1 MKQFTAD
8 EMQHIRQR
16 LRATPQLINALE
28 HDNAVVLLHPARV
41 PETGIATWNHYYFC
55 PQHAVRLEWEYNS
68 PRAHR
73 CPADGHVFHGEPYD
87 GAWWRWLNG
96 LNAKA
101 CQELGLLWQLTG
113 DVRYLEKVREL
124 LLNYAK
130 YYPDYQEH
138 GDIPYNGLGKANAQ
152 TLCEANCHLQFAL
165 GYDFIRDALTAD
177 QRNEIEVRLLR
188 EGADFLM
195 RHRHAQLHNHE
206 VKIGATIGVIG
217 IIVDEPRYLEFAV
230 NGAYG
235 LRYQLEHA
243 LLPGG
248 LWFEGSLHYH
258 FYALQGFLA
267 FEKLARNT
275 PYSLLGLPYY
285 RQMLSLPLALLMPD
299 NTAPRLND
307 CIMGQEVLSQ
317 SDIYEFAFRLYG
329 NSEYAD
335 ALHVIYQHKSRDNL
349 DALLY
354 GEESLP
360 APQGS
365 FPPSKS
371 FNDPGIGL
379 TVMRDASRQRALL
392 IKHTPY
398 GGEHDHYD
406 RLGIV
411 LFDRGHE
418 IFPDLGTTGY
428 GVPLHEGYYKNS
440 ATHNTLCINHANQP
454 PATPKV
460 LNRMDTPLI
469 QYLDASVDWSQ
480 PGEIP
485 DSFTQV
491 KWDEE
496 AYRDVKYRRRLLM
509 AEDLIL
515 DVTQVANPHRQQVDW
530 TLHVDGR
537 ALTGYAKPCK
547 HFARQGPLQALT
559 DVSTQ
564 PLSGMLPH
572 LFATQAGALSL
583 YLYGTGD
590 VFQGTG
596 PGNPP
601 QHALSY
607 LIARSCRPHILLVAL
622 YDLSGDTPLEKVTFA
637 DDGRALKIS
646 ARRGQQLITIT
657 LSLLNDVSIP
667 EISIGT
673 PAR

>member
-8 EMQHIRQR
+8 EIQHIRQR
-16 LRATPQLINALE
+16 LLAMPELINALE
-28 HDNAVVLLHPARV
+28 KDNAVVLTQRVRV
-41 PETGIATWNHYYFC
+41 PETGRATWNHYYFC
-55 PQHAVRLEWEYNS
+55 PQHAVRLDWQYDS
-68 PRAHR
+68 PAAHR
-73 CPADGHVFHGEPYD
+73 CPVDSHVFRGEPYD

-113 DVRYLEKVREL
+113 DTRYLEKVREL
-124 LLNYAK
+124 LLTYAK
-130 YYPDYQEH
+130 YYPGYQEH
-138 GDIPYNGLGKANAQ
+138 GGIPYNGPGKANAQ

-165 GYDFIRDALTAD
+165 GYDFIRDALTPE
-177 QRNEIEVRLLR
+177 QRDFTEVRLLR

-195 RHRHAQLHNHE
+195 RHRHSQLHNHE

-217 IIVDEPRYLEFAV
+217 VILDEPRYLEFAV
-230 NGAYG
+230 NGTYG

-275 PYSLLGLPYY
+275 RYSMMDLPYY
-285 RQMLSLPLALLMPD
+285 RQMLSLPLSLLMPD
-299 NTAPRLND
+299 NATPRLND
-307 CIMGQEVLSQ
+307 CIMGQEIFSQ
-317 SDIYEFAFRLYG
+317 SDLYEFAFSQYG
-329 NSEYAD
+329 DPAYAS
-335 ALHVIYQHKSRDNL
+335 ALNVIYQRESRDNL

-354 GEESLP
+354 GADTLPGGRGSLP
-360 APQGS
+360 
-365 FPPSKS
+365 PSQP
-371 FNDPGIGL
+371 FHHPGVGL
-379 TVMRDASRQRALL
+379 TVMRDTRRQRALL
-392 IKHTPY
+392 VKHTPY

-411 LFDRGHE
+411 LFDHRFE

-440 ATHNTLCINHANQP
+440 ATHNTICINQANQP
-454 PATPKV
+454 PATPSV
-460 LNRMDTPLI
+460 LNWIETPQM
-469 QYLDASVDWSQ
+469 QYLDVCVDWSQ

-496 AYRDVKYRRRLLM
+496 AYRDVYYRRQLLM
-509 AEDLIL
+509 AGDLII

-530 TLHVDGR
+530 TLHVNGR
-537 ALTGYAKPCK
+537 ALTAYSEPCDS
-547 HFARQGPLQALT
+547 FTLTGPLQVLT

-583 YLYGTGD
+583 YLYGAGE
-590 VFQGTG
+590 VFQGSG

-601 QHALSY
+601 ERSLSY
-607 LIARSCRPHILLVAL
+607 VVARSHKPQVLVVAL
-622 YDLSGDTPLEKVTFA
+622 YDLSGDTPLEKVTVA
-637 DDGRALKIS
+637 DDGLELKIS
-646 ARRGQQLITIT
+646 ARRGQQRIAAI
-657 LSLLNDVSIP
+657 LSLLNEPGMPVMSI
-667 EISIGT
+667 S
-673 PAR
+673 